1 MFPEENAEN
10 LGVLDQIEFSDTTS
24 EVKSIGGKMGKL
36 YFGNALIWPVQK
48 LNGV

>member
-1 MFPEENAEN
+1 MEYHAN
-10 LGVLDQIEFSDTTS
+10 I
-24 EVKSIGGKMGKL
+24 KRKMGKL